1 MSWQWI
7 LVALGF
13 GMFLGYMVSDLINT
27 ENKITYHIKR
37 LRAKEG
43 GTITV
48 DAVAKQGKA
57 KRNQRRESR
66 KTK

>member
-48 DAVAKQGKA
+48 DAESKQDKT